1 MRELTI
7 AGRRIADDTP
17 MYVVAEIGHNHNGS
31 VELAKQLIVAAK
43 IAGADAVKFQYRC
56 VDDIYTEELKQWP
69 MVGENAYASTYGEH
83 RKALELSPHSLFE
96 AFCEAENLEM
106 GYIVTVFGFVAA
118 DAIQRKDMVNAFKI
132 ASGDLTNTPLLEYV
146 ANFGKPMIVSTGGA
160 TLADVQRAYDTIMPI
175 NQQLAFLQCTTC
187 YPTKYHEMN
196 LRVIETYRKAFPEC
210 VIGLSSHTD
219 TGAMALPA
227 YMLGA
232 RIVEKHFTLNHD
244 MKGTDHGFA
253 LDPQQF
259 AKMTRDLRRLY
270 VALGSGEKIPY
281 PSEREPTKMRAKSLV
296 AARDIEQGTVLT
308 RENIAIKAPGD
319 GIPPYELE
327 AVIGLDAPYLLKKDD
342 KIPGFW
348 AEYKTWG
355 VT

>member
-1 MRELTI
+1 MRELVI

-56 VDDIYTEELKQWP
+56 VDDIYTEELKQRP
-69 MVGENAYASTYGEH
+69 MVGENAFAPTYGEH
-83 RKALELSPHSLFE
+83 RKILEFSRQSLWETCLE
-96 AFCEAENLEM
+96 AKTCGLAC
-106 GYIVTVFGFVAA
+106 IVTVFGFAAAERVARYNIV
-118 DAIQRKDMVNAFKI
+118 DAFKI
-132 ASGDLTNTPLLEYV
+132 ASGDLTHTPLLECV
-146 ANFGKPMIVSTGGA
+146 AKRSMEHVAGLCKPLIVSTGGA
-160 TLADVQRAYDTIMPI
+160 TLADVVRAYDTIMPI

-196 LRVIETYRKAFPEC
+196 LRVIETYREAFPEC

-227 YMLGA
+227 YILGA
-232 RIVEKHFTLNHD
+232 RIIEKHFTLNHD

-259 AKMTRDLRRLY
+259 AKMTRDLRRLS
-270 VALGSGEKIPY
+270 VALGDSVKRPY
-281 PSEREPTKMRAKSLV
+281 PSEREPTKLRAKSLV
-296 AARDIEQGTVLT
+296 AARDIAAGTKLT
-308 RENIAIKAPGD
+308 REDIAIKAPG
-319 GIPPYELE
+319 GRIPPYELG
-327 AVIGLDAPYLLKKDD
+327 AVIG
-342 KIPGFW
+342 
-348 AEYKTWG
+348 T
-355 VT
+355 